1 MLLNAIDT
9 KIHAALKEGNA
20 KRAESIR
27 LIKAELLKQYK
38 AGKPE
43 NYTDEKELKTLLKLK
58 AQIEDSIEQYA
69 KANREELAEKER
81 FDLSVLSEFL
91 PKEATEEEIVE
102 ATNKAI
108 DELGRK
114 PTMSDMKIIM
124 ARVKEAFP
132 TANGKIISE
141 ILKERV
147 K

>member
-1 MLLNAIDT
+1 MLLNVIDT
-9 KIHAALKEGNA
+9 KIHAALKEGNS
-20 KRAESIR
+20 KLAESIR

-43 NYTDEKELKTLLKLK
+43 DYTEEKELKTLLKLK
-58 AQIEDSIEQYA
+58 AQIEDSIEQYT

-114 PTMSDMKIIM
+114 PTMSDMKTIM
-124 ARVKEAFP
+124 VRVKEAFP
-132 TANGKIISE
+132 TASGKIISE
-141 ILKERV
+141 ILKKRA

>member
-1 MLLNAIDT
+1 MLLNDIDN
-9 KIHAALKEGNA
+9 KIHTALKEGNT
-20 KRAESIR
+20 KRADSIR

-43 NYTDEKELKTLLKLK
+43 YYTEDKELKTLLKQK
-58 AQIEDSIEQYA
+58 TQIEDSIEQYT

-91 PKEATEEEIVE
+91 PKEATEKEIVE

-114 PTMSDMKIIM
+114 PTMSDMKTIM

-141 ILKERV
+141 ILKERA

>member
-1 MLLNAIDT
+1 MLLNVIDT

-43 NYTDEKELKTLLKLK
+43 DYTEEKELKTLLKLK
-58 AQIEDSIEQYA
+58 AQIEDSIEQYT

-114 PTMSDMKIIM
+114 PTMSDMKTIM
-124 ARVKEAFP
+124 VRVKEAFP

-141 ILKERV
+141 TLKERA

>member
-1 MLLNAIDT
+1 MLINVIDAH
-9 KIHAALKEGNA
+9 IHKALKEGNNR
-20 KRAESIR
+20 RATSIR

-43 NYTDEKELKTLLKLK
+43 EYTEEKELKTLLKLK
-58 AQIEDSIEQYA
+58 AQIEDSIEQYT
-69 KANREELAEKER
+69 KANREELADKER

-91 PKEATEEEIVE
+91 PKEATEEEIVK

-114 PTMSDMKIIM
+114 PMMADMKIVM
-124 ARVKEAFP
+124 ARVKETYP
-132 TANGKIISE
+132 TVNGKIISE
-141 ILKERV
+141 ILKERA

>member
-1 MLLNAIDT
+1 MILNVIDAHIQ
-9 KIHAALKEGNA
+9 KALKEGNA

-43 NYTDEKELKTLLKLK
+43 DYTEEKELKTLLKLK
-58 AQIEDSIEQYA
+58 AQIEDSIEQYT
-69 KANREELAEKER
+69 KANREELAENER

-114 PTMSDMKIIM
+114 PTMSDMKTIM
-124 ARVKEAFP
+124 ARVKEVFP

-141 ILKERV
+141 ILKERA

>member
-1 MLLNAIDT
+1 MLLNIIDT

-43 NYTDEKELKTLLKLK
+43 DYTEEKELKTLLKLK
-58 AQIEDSIEQYA
+58 TQIDDSIEQYTN
-69 KANREELAEKER
+69 ANREELAEKER
-81 FDLSVLSEFL
+81 FDLSVLVEFL

-114 PTMSDMKIIM
+114 PTMGDMKTVM
-124 ARVKEAFP
+124 SKVKEAYP
-132 TANGKIISE
+132 TANGKVISE
-141 ILKERV
+141 ILKERA

>member
-1 MLLNAIDT
+1 MLLNVIDT
-9 KIHAALKEGNA
+9 KIHSALKEGSS

-27 LIKAELLKQYK
+27 LVKAELLKQYK

-43 NYTDEKELKTLLKLK
+43 EYTEEKEVKTLLKLK
-58 AQIEDSIEQYA
+58 AQIEDSIEQYT

-102 ATNKAI
+102 VTNKAI

-114 PTMSDMKIIM
+114 PTMSDMKTIM

-141 ILKERV
+141 TLKERA

>member
-1 MLLNAIDT
+1 MLLNVIGT
-9 KIHAALKEGNA
+9 KIHAALKEGNV

-27 LIKAELLKQYK
+27 LIKAEILKQYK

-43 NYTDEKELKTLLKLK
+43 DYTEEKELKTLLKLK
-58 AQIEDSIEQYA
+58 AQIEDSIEQYT

-91 PKEATEEEIVE
+91 PKQATDEEIAE
-102 ATNKAI
+102 AASKAI

-114 PTMSDMKIIM
+114 PTMSDMKTIM
-124 ARVKEAFP
+124 ALVKETFP

-141 ILKERV
+141 ILKERA

>member
-1 MLLNAIDT
+1 MLLNVIDT
-9 KIHAALKEGNA
+9 KIHAALKEGNT
-20 KRAESIR
+20 KRADSIR

-43 NYTDEKELKTLLKLK
+43 DYTEDKELKTLLKQK
-58 AQIEDSIEQYA
+58 TQIEDSIEQYT

-81 FDLSVLSEFL
+81 FDLSVVSEFL
-91 PKEATEEEIVE
+91 PKQATDEEITE
-102 ATNKAI
+102 AASKAI

-114 PTMSDMKIIM
+114 PTMSDMKTIM
-124 ARVKEAFP
+124 ARVKETFP

-141 ILKERV
+141 ILKERA